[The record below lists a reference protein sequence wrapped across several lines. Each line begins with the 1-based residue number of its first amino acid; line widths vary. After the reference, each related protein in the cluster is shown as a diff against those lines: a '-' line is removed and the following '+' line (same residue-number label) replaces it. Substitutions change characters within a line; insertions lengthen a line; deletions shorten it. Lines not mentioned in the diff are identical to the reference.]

1 MLIAII
7 GYGVALAV
15 VGAVT
20 WKLILNWI
28 ADQERTFEGDSH
40 EPR

>member
-20 WKLILNWI
+20 WKLFLRWI
-28 ADQERTFEGDSH
+28 ADQERTFGSEDNG
-40 EPR
+40 